1 MSSAG
6 RRFFSRRAT
15 LYGLGYAAAVAPLGL
30 ATERAIA
37 ASRVPGPAGIDLF
50 DPSDICRVAAP
61 GAAADGALR
70 KIRLTWNANSICT
83 IAVPIAQQKGFFA
96 KHGLEVELINFGGS
110 TDALLEAIATG
121 KADAG
126 LGMALRWLKP
136 LEQGFDVRL
145 VAGIHGGCLR
155 LLTSEQTGLRT
166 LADFR
171 GKRIAVGDLA
181 GAEKNFFSIALGQ
194 IGIDPAKEVTWRQFP
209 ADLLAEAVK
218 RGEADGAGFTDPLG
232 YLIRDRDNLVEVH
245 TNLSDT
251 YADRACCVLG
261 IRGSLVRD
269 ERPVA
274 TALAR
279 SLLEAGMWGY
289 HNVEEASAI
298 FSPNAPNRAS
308 NAVLADML
316 RSHTHHNQPVQ
327 AAFQNQIRLYAE
339 ELKTI
344 GVFRPGT
351 DPARYAQRVVTDVLS

>member
-1 MSSAG
+1 MSRTGS
-6 RRFFSRRAT
+6 RLFSRRAA
-15 LYGLGYAAAVAPLGL
+15 LIGGGYAAAIAPLGL
-30 ATERAIA
+30 ATERAFA
-37 ASRVPGPAGIDLF
+37 ANRAPGSVTADLF

-61 GAAADGALR
+61 GAAADGPLR
-70 KIRLTWNANSICT
+70 RVRLTWNANSICT

-136 LEQGFDVRL
+136 LEQGFDVKL

-155 LLTSEQTGLRT
+155 LLTTGRSGLHT

-194 IGIDPAKEVTWRQFP
+194 LGIDPAKEVTWRQFP
-209 ADLLAEAVK
+209 ADLLIEAVK

-232 YLIRDRDNLVEVH
+232 YLIRERDSLVEVH
-245 TNLSDT
+245 TNLSDV

-279 SLLEAGMWGY
+279 SLLEAGMWGV
-289 HNVEEASAI
+289 HNVEEAAGI

-308 NAVLADML
+308 NAMLADML
-316 RSHTHHNQPVQ
+316 RSHTHHNQPIH

-351 DPARYAQRVVTDVLS
+351 DPARYAQRVVTDVLV

>member
-1 MSSAG
+1 MSRAG
-6 RRFFSRRAT
+6 SRFLSRRSA
-15 LYGLGYAAAVAPLGL
+15 LAGLGYGAVAVPLGL
-30 ATERAIA
+30 VTERAIA
-37 ASRVPGPAGIDLF
+37 ASRMPGPATADLF

-70 KIRLTWNANSICT
+70 KVRLTWNANSVCT

-96 KHGLEVELINFGGS
+96 RHGLEVELINFGGS

-136 LEQGFDVRL
+136 LEQGFDVKL

-155 LLTSEQTGLRT
+155 LLTTDQTGLRKLT
-166 LADFR
+166 DFR

-194 IGIDPAKEVTWRQFP
+194 VGIDPDRDVTWRQFP
-209 ADLLAEAVK
+209 TDLLAEAVK
-218 RGEADGAGFTDPLG
+218 RGEADGAGFSDPLG
-232 YLIRDRDNLVEVH
+232 YLIRDRDSLVEVH
-245 TNLSDT
+245 TNLTDT

-279 SLLEAGMWGY
+279 ALLEAGMWGY
-289 HNVEEASAI
+289 HNVEEAAGI

-308 NAVLADML
+308 NATLADML
-316 RSHTHHNQPVQ
+316 RSHTHHNQPVHGT
-327 AAFQNQIRLYAE
+327 FQEQIRLYAE

-351 DPARYAQRVVTDVLS
+351 DPARYAQRVVTDVLI